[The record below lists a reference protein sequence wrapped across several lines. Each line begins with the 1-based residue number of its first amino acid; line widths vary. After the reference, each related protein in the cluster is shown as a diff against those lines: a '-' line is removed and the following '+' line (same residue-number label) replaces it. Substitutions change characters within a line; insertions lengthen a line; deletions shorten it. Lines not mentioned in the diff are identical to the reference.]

1 MQHNHA
7 QDEFWHSDGWWMRLS
22 EGRISADEARAWQAH
37 LRRCRLC
44 GEEWRAWQEMER
56 LLTAAPLPRPSST
69 FVEATVQRWSAH
81 RRRRRWWMAGA
92 ILFIVPL
99 SAMAYT
105 VLMGGTFL
113 QAVALVQKLWAFLGL
128 LVPMLVRALV
138 TLSMAFG
145 TALPW
150 IAATFAL
157 LLIFVALLDG
167 TLLAGSAVF
176 MQRRSRR

>member
-1 MQHNHA
+1 
-7 QDEFWHSDGWWMRLS
+7 
-22 EGRISADEARAWQAH
+22 
-37 LRRCRLC
+37 
-44 GEEWRAWQEMER
+44 
-56 LLTAAPLPRPSST
+56 
-69 FVEATVQRWSAH
+69 
-81 RRRRRWWMAGA
+81 MAGA

>member
-1 MQHNHA
+1 
-7 QDEFWHSDGWWMRLS
+7 
-22 EGRISADEARAWQAH
+22 
-37 LRRCRLC
+37 
-44 GEEWRAWQEMER
+44 
-56 LLTAAPLPRPSST
+56 
-69 FVEATVQRWSAH
+69 
-81 RRRRRWWMAGA
+81 MAGA
-92 ILFIVPL
+92 ILLIVPL
-99 SAMAYT
+99 SALTYT
-105 VLMGGTFL
+105 LLMGGTFL
-113 QAVALVQKLWAFLGL
+113 QVVALVQSLWNFLGL
-128 LVPMLVRALV
+128 LVPMLVRASV